1 MNQPTT
7 EFRPLTSLSV
17 EPAGLDGIANAELD
31 AMAAAGEAVMECQRA
46 LAAAGSNV
54 IAELLKG
61 SNDFFEWDHYPTGDV
76 YDWNSHAQYYY
87 HAHPPEDRRDL
98 VAEEHGHFHTFLRKR
113 GMPPGVAP
121 VPRAD
126 FQAPNDPDDLL
137 THFVAIS
144 MDRSGLPIR
153 LFTTN
158 RWVTGETWYA
168 ADDVIAMLSRFS
180 IGERNRA
187 GEVNVWITAML
198 CLFRPDVARLLQRR
212 DETIAARMVERPGL
226 DVYEDRSLEVLSYM
240 DISVA
245 ARIAAISQARA
256 AAG

>member
-7 EFRPLTSLSV
+7 EFRPLSGLQV
-17 EPAGLDGIANAELD
+17 EPAVLNGISKAELD
-31 AMAAAGEAVMECQRA
+31 AMAAAGDVIAECQQS

-54 IAELLKG
+54 IAELLKD
-61 SNDFFEWDHYPTGDV
+61 SSDFFEWDHYPPGDV

-87 HAHPPEDRRDL
+87 HAHPPENRRDL

-113 GMPPGVAP
+113 GMPPGMMP

-126 FQAPNDPDDLL
+126 FQAPADPDDLL
-137 THFVAIS
+137 AHFVAIS

-168 ADDVIAMLSRFS
+168 ADDVIAMLPRFKVD
-180 IGERNRA
+180 EKNRA
-187 GEVNVWITAML
+187 REVNVWISAML

-212 DETIAARMVERPGL
+212 DETIAVRAAERPGV
-226 DVYEDRSLEVLSYM
+226 DVYEDRSLEVLSFM
-240 DISVA
+240 DIS
-245 ARIAAISQARA
+245 IADRVSAIARA
-256 AAG
+256 MVTAG